1 MPVPLSGC
9 RRAARSGQNGGVSD
23 DTPQPSAPHP
33 LGPAAAA
40 GPVQPPLPRWAT
52 ATSIGSLWLIAL
64 VLGVLISVLARPAEY
79 ASWLSLALAVCA
91 LLGFV
96 AQLATQQKDGF
107 ITRLAATFAG
117 SFVILGVFGAVLALT
132 AAT

>member
-1 MPVPLSGC
+1 MTDETPENQVPH
-9 RRAARSGQNGGVSD
+9 A
-23 DTPQPSAPHP
+23 

-40 GPVQPPLPRWAT
+40 GPVEPVLPRWAT
-52 ATSIGSLWLIAL
+52 ALSVGSIWVVAL
-64 VLGVLISVLARPAEY
+64 VLGILIGVLSRPTGY

-107 ITRLAATFAG
+107 VSRLAATLTG
-117 SFVILGVFGAVLALT
+117 SFVILGAIGGILALVSGV
-132 AAT
+132 A